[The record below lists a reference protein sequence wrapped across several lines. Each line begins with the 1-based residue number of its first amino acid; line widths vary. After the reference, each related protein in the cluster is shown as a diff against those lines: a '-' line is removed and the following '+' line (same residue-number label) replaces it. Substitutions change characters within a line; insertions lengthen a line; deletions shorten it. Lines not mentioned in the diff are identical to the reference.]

1 MIHIALICSQY
12 SDSLWAGQSEDQIP
26 VGARFSAP
34 IRTGP
39 GATQPPIQ
47 WVSVLFQG

>member
-12 SDSLWAGQSEDQIP
+12 SDSLWAGQSEDRIP
-26 VGARFSAP
+26 VGVRFSAP
-34 IRTGP
+34 IQTGP

-47 WVSVLFQG
+47 CIPVLSQG